1 MVRPADPRQGF
12 FLPICAHRPLV
23 RLFWITVGLG
33 FLGLA
38 YLGVILPGVPTTIFV
53 ILAAWAFAKSSP
65 TWDKWIHE
73 HPQFGPYLVGWE
85 DKRIFPKH
93 GRYAMMGM
101 MALSMVIMYFTVENR
116 MVLLYAGAAFAAIIY
131 WAYAYPGSDEERERW
146 LAAGK
151 AIGWRARMR
160 GRREL

>member
-12 FLPICAHRPLV
+12 FLPICDHRPLV

-131 WAYAYPGSDEERERW
+131 
-146 LAAGK
+146 
-151 AIGWRARMR
+151 
-160 GRREL
+160 

>member
-1 MVRPADPRQGF
+1 M
-12 FLPICAHRPLV
+12 
-23 RLFWITVGLG
+23 
-33 FLGLA
+33 GLA

-101 MALSMVIMYFTVENR
+101 MALSMVIMYFTVENK
-116 MVLLYAGAAFAAIIY
+116 MVLLYAGVAFVATIV
-131 WAYAYPGSDEERERW
+131 WAYAYPGSDEEREQW

-151 AIGWRARMR
+151 VIGWRAKLRQ
-160 GRREL
+160 RRNR